1 MNDMKQ
7 KFADKKWM
15 AENYRADMSYADFRI
30 AVAAR
35 GQMLADLSH
44 GDDNA
49 YEGVKKPSR
58 AEVRQRRA
66 KK

>member
-7 KFADKKWM
+7 KFADKKYM
-15 AENYRADMSYADFRI
+15 AEHYRADMSYGDFRI

-35 GQMLADLSH
+35 GQMLADIAVGKSM
-44 GDDNA
+44 A

-58 AEVRQRRA
+58 AEVRQRWG